1 MRQPRMRGQTEGG
14 SAMNDTRYDIWL
26 NIGSIILLL
35 MLVASFTAVFRAAM
49 SAH

>member
-1 MRQPRMRGQTEGG
+1 
-14 SAMNDTRYDIWL
+14 MNNTRYDIWL
-26 NIGSIILLL
+26 NIVSIILLL

>member
-1 MRQPRMRGQTEGG
+1 
-14 SAMNDTRYDIWL
+14 MNNTRYDIWL

>member
-1 MRQPRMRGQTEGG
+1 
-14 SAMNDTRYDIWL
+14 MNDTRYDIWL